1 MIRVKIGNKKGI
13 TLISL
18 VITIII
24 LLILAGVSI
33 AMLTGENGIL
43 TQAKK
48 AKDETEN
55 AQIEEENILI
65 TYEDYINNEIND
77 TAIVGEIV
85 ENGNK
90 QYSNNGTAIIPEGF
104 AIVPGLDNVKEGLVI
119 SDVANDTINKGNQFV
134 WIPVE
139 EAIVDTEDEANVNK
153 AMAIKNGENYKGVL
167 YNFFETG
174 SEIRSGCTTTNDGYR
189 EPDIVTSGT
198 DYDGQYYLEAGF
210 NSLDEM
216 VKQLQ
221 SEYNKMIESVNKY
234 HGFYVGRYEL
244 GLEGTTPVSKKTQD
258 DIITANNSN
267 LETKMWYGL
276 YSKCKEYAKENE
288 NKFVVSSMMWGS
300 QYDAMLNW
308 FQRNGINVTMTADNI
323 NTIRN
328 NKTETGTEEKDL
340 IKNIFDIYGCH
351 YEWTL
356 EANYNY
362 FRVSRSGFYKE
373 GYAINGRGGYPPSG
387 TDEYYSSRITLYLK

>member
-1 MIRVKIGNKKGI
+1 M
-13 TLISL
+13 
-18 VITIII
+18 
-24 LLILAGVSI
+24 
-33 AMLTGENGIL
+33 
-43 TQAKK
+43 
-48 AKDETEN
+48 
-55 AQIEEENILI
+55 
-65 TYEDYINNEIND
+65 
-77 TAIVGEIV
+77 GEIV
-85 ENGNK
+85 TGGNK
-90 QYSNNGTAIIPEGF
+90 SYTNNGTAIIPEGF
-104 AIVPGLDNVKEGLVI
+104 AIVPGLDDVEEGLVI
-119 SDVANDTINKGNQFV
+119 SDVANDTTNKGNQFV

-139 EAIVDTEDEANVNK
+139 EPIADTEDEANVNK
-153 AMAIKNGENYKGVL
+153 AMAIKDGENYKGVL
-167 YNFFETG
+167 YNFFETD

-198 DYDGQYYLEAGF
+198 NYDGQYYLEAGF

-216 VKQLQ
+216 INQLQ
-221 SEYNKMIESVNKY
+221 SEYNKMIASVEKY
-234 HGFYVGRYEL
+234 HGFYIGRYEL
-244 GLEGTTPVSKKTQD
+244 GLEGTIPVSKKAQNN
-258 DIITANNSN
+258 IITANNSN
-267 LETKMWYGL
+267 LETNMWYGL
-276 YSKCKEYAKENE
+276 YSKCKEYAQEDE

-308 FQRNGINVTMTADNI
+308 FQRNGINVKMIADNI

-373 GYAINGRGGYPPSG
+373 GYVISGRGGYPPSG
-387 TDEYYSSRITLYLK
+387 LDEYYSSRITLYVK